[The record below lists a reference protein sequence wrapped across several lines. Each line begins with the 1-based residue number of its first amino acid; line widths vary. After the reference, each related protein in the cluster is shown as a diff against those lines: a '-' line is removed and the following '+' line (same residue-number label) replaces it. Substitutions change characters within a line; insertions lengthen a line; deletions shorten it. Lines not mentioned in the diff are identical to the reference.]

1 MKRLLV
7 LLCFFGICQT
17 AFTQIKPI
25 YFMGEVI
32 TRDSTKATSYAI
44 YGKLSSE
51 ELWTIKRFDLYNN
64 LIMTGTYKDVDLKT
78 PHGKFTYYGD
88 VDMFNNQYD
97 TFYYFK
103 DRYRFTSQ
111 MGNFIDGKKTG
122 VWLSFYPDGKVLT
135 SEVFVD
141 NVLNGLYSSY
151 DRKGKMI
158 STGNYVNGKMH
169 GEWLLHGGL
178 QKDIYDLG
186 SLKSSVKDKKLL
198 RREYG
203 SPVFN

>member
-1 MKRLLV
+1 MKWFFFLA
-7 LLCFFGICQT
+7 CFVISGATLAQVR
-17 AFTQIKPI
+17 PI
-25 YFMGEVI
+25 YFINDKI
-32 TRDSTKATSYAI
+32 TTDSTKATSYAI
-44 YGKLSSE
+44 YGKLSTE
-51 ELWTIKRFDLYNN
+51 ELWTIKRFDLYND

-88 VDMFNNQYD
+88 VDMFNNQFD

-111 MGNFIDGKKTG
+111 IGNFIDGKKTG

-135 SEVFVD
+135 SEIFVE
-141 NVLNGLYSSY
+141 NMLNGLYSSY

-158 STGNYVNGKMH
+158 STGNYVNGKMD
-169 GEWLLHGGL
+169 GEWLLYGGL
-178 QKDIYDLG
+178 QKDIYEMG
-186 SLKSSVKDKKLL
+186 ILKSSVKDKKLL

-203 SPVFN
+203 SPAFN